1 MYWCLMRIWYRTNDV
16 CTIFMC
22 TQTQLKK
29 LSVHTFPDLCYV
41 NDIYCIAFCML
52 QFPGVHIY
60 IYTHMYI
67 YIYTL
72 IVYMHTHTYIYIW
85 THIYI
90 YVHIFKYMYIYIF
103 IYTTLIYDY
112 IYVPKMYDI
121 HTAIWQAGG
130 GASPELFEELC
141 QKAARR
147 CRLWTRAGE
156 CQLPSGL
163 RLFSIGKIW
172 HFFGIFG
179 FLCLSDSVLETRFTR
194 FTRFFKFII
203 NSWLTP
209 GYLVYLIYLMCP
221 RLTCWKQLSIVD
233 WKPLK
238 DSAFQSGHHP
248 LEIFCKS

>member
-1 MYWCLMRIWYRTNDV
+1 MLCKWY
-16 CTIFMC
+16 
-22 TQTQLKK
+22 L
-29 LSVHTFPDLCYV
+29 L
-41 NDIYCIAFCML
+41 YCILYVTVPWCTY
-52 QFPGVHIY
+52 IY